1 VTTAFADA
9 FAAAPD
15 PGVIRIRRAEG
26 TIVVRPAP
34 RREPPFDDELDAGAV
49 QVGPHDR
56 PLPFA
61 RPRRRRQALPPMPPS
76 PTRAMLPEPALW
88 ARRLLVGII
97 EAAGG
102 RRPLNQLAALLSPGV
117 AHGLRNEFA
126 QAAEAGRAHWTHR
139 AAICSVRATE
149 PADQVA
155 ELCATVRA
163 GQRVHAV
170 AMRLEVRHGRW
181 CCTRLML
188 G

>member
-1 VTTAFADA
+1 MTTAFID
-9 FAAAPD
+9 APD
-15 PGVIRIRRAEG
+15 TGVIRIRRAED

-34 RREPPFDDELDAGAV
+34 RREPPYDDELDSSAV
-49 QVGPHDR
+49 PVGPNDR

-61 RPRRRRQALPPMPPS
+61 RPRRRRPALPPMPPS

-88 ARRLLVGII
+88 GRRLLVGII
-97 EAAGG
+97 ESAAG
-102 RRPLNQLAALLSPGV
+102 RRSLNQLASLLSPGV
-117 AHGLRNEFA
+117 AHGLRAEFA
-126 QAAEAGRAHWTHR
+126 LAAEAGTAHWTHR
-139 AAICSVRATE
+139 AVIRSVRASE